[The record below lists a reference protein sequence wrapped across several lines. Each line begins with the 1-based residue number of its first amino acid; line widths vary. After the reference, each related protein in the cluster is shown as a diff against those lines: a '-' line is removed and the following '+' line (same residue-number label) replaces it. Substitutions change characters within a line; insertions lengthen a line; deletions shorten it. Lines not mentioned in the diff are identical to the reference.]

1 MKTKQILE
9 ILNTISPFELQESW
23 DNCGLNVD
31 NIEFDE
37 DKIFLSLDVDSEL
50 IEKLPDNALLITHHP
65 LIFKPIKAFSLNS
78 FPTNIIAKMVKKNIS
93 HIAMHTNFD
102 KTHLN
107 NYVCKEIL
115 GFNNKTQEGEYIKS
129 FDVNMSFEL
138 LLNHLKVK
146 LGNENIKYVQTADY
160 IKSASLVTGSGA
172 SMLGEVTSNCLITG
186 DVKYHDAMLA
196 KELDISIIDI
206 GHYESERYFGE
217 TLLRELK
224 LQKISAI
231 IINSDNPF
239 KF

>member
-1 MKTKQILE
+1 MKTADIYKILD
-9 ILNTISPFELQESW
+9 TISPFELQENW

-31 NIEFDE
+31 NYEFDVE
-37 DKIFLSLDVDSEL
+37 KIFLSLDVDSNL
-50 IEKLPDNALLITHHP
+50 VEKLPQDALLITHHP
-65 LIFKPIKAFSLNS
+65 LIFKPIKNFDVNH
-78 FPTNIIAKMVKKNIS
+78 FPTNIITQMVKKNIS

-107 NYVCKEIL
+107 RYVCEEIL
-115 GFNNKTQEGEYIKS
+115 GFESSHIVDEYIKK
-129 FDVNMSFEL
+129 FTVNMPFNE

-146 LGNENIKYVQTADY
+146 LQNPNIKYVQTHDHVQT
-160 IKSASLVTGSGA
+160 ASLVTGSGA
-172 SMLGEVTSNCLITG
+172 SMLTMVQSDCYITG
-186 DVKYHDAMLA
+186 DIKYHDAMLA
-196 KELDISIIDI
+196 KELGISLIDI

-231 IINSDNPF
+231 ITNSDNPF